1 MVILCNYISCEVL
14 WTLRHVNSLALKAY
28 LGERC
33 VCGGEMMTNFIST
46 MGETEAPLMRGAE
59 SELCLPEYI
68 LLKRKRGSG
77 QVWGPGSFSL
87 FPVLSV

>member
-59 SELCLPEYI
+59 SDLPKYK
-68 LLKRKRGSG
+68 LLKGKRGSH
-77 QVWGPGSFSL
+77 QAWGPGS
-87 FPVLSV
+87 P